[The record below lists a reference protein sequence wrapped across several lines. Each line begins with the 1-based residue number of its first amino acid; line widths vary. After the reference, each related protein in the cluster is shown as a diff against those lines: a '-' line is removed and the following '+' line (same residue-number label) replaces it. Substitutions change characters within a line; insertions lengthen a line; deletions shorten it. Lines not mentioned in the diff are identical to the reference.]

1 MSEVITETERPASA
15 NGLKRQHSVE
25 GDGEGEQE
33 QEQEQEQESKRQRT
47 SPGKN
52 SPKNNVGSVDE
63 EAAVEVSKKAAET
76 EENASEQQQ
85 QQQPSQDE
93 IPKATRR
100 KAGAMDEKQR
110 SKRLFGSLLGNLNRP
125 SDRASQRR
133 QEIEARRKAELQRQD
148 DERLEEKNRRLERLV
163 EHRRETQITV
173 DKENT
178 RIRHAQLL
186 NNANF
191 LQTSS
196 EPKLYYRP
204 WDMREEEEDRI
215 TQQVREAKATIARER
230 GEPES
235 ESTPVATSPDGNE
248 AGQIRSQHDDLSG
261 GPDDAANDQ
270 LANSNGESEL
280 PRQDGSMEGADER
293 STKGDETDP
302 SAEVANS
309 QPETELPE
317 ASVCSHNDRD
327 AHIGDTPIS
336 VLTDQKHMDDDGD
349 HVVEGEEDT
358 VIY

>member
-1 MSEVITETERPASA
+1 MSEVTETERPAST
-15 NGLKRQHSVE
+15 NGLKRQYSR
-25 GDGEGEQE
+25 DGEDEGE

-63 EAAVEVSKKAAET
+63 EAAVKVSKKAAET

-85 QQQPSQDE
+85 QQQQSQDE
-93 IPKATRR
+93 TPKETRR

-173 DKENT
+173 DKEDT

-215 TQQVREAKATIARER
+215 TQQVRGAKATIARER
-230 GEPES
+230 GEPEP
-235 ESTPVATSPDGNE
+235 ESTPVATSSGGSE
-248 AGQIRSQHDDLSG
+248 AGQTRGQYDDLSG
-261 GPDDAANDQ
+261 GPDVAANDQ
-270 LANSNGESEL
+270 LANANAESEL
-280 PRQDGSMEGADER
+280 PRRDGSMEAEEER
-293 STKGDETDP
+293 STKGDEPDP
-302 SAEVANS
+302 SAEVAIS
-309 QPETELPE
+309 QPETDMP
-317 ASVCSHNDRD
+317 VRGDHTDGDQD
-327 AHIGDTPIS
+327 ADSDDKSIS
-336 VLTDQKHMDDDGD
+336 LVADQKQADDDGD
-349 HVVEGEEDT
+349 HVLEGEEDT